1 MDDREDLKIKA
12 ELDEIAKNID
22 SIMNRVDTGDPG
34 QPPAPEPE
42 SEAGSE
48 N

>member
-22 SIMNRVDTGDPG
+22 SIMNRVDTEDPG
-34 QPPAPEPE
+34 RPPAPEPNA
-42 SEAGSE
+42 EAGSE